1 LAKRKD
7 RLKGWE
13 QLSLILL
20 LLIFLVVV
28 IRPLFQAPPGE
39 DWDKEYSFP
48 PPLETAPFPL
58 KVYNHREKVLLEMDL
73 EEYLVGV
80 VAAEMPASFHPEA
93 LRAQAVAARTY
104 TLKKTLE
111 GGGCNSVPGAHI
123 CTDHTHCQAWV
134 PDEKISGHQ
143 GEVPN
148 IQRIRAAV
156 SSTAGLV
163 MTYNGT
169 LIDAVYHSTCGGHT
183 AAAQHVWVGSAPYLE
198 GAECGF
204 CEHSPWYMTTK
215 EVTFSRFR
223 QAFSEKEALPVL
235 TSQGVPRIQVQEE
248 SSTGRIKTLQVG
260 EKSYSA
266 WQFRQKLDLPSSWLT
281 YSFHGEAIRFQ
292 LQGYGH
298 GVGLCQYGADG
309 MGKAGWTFDQILMRY
324 YQGIKVEQ
332 IRKALDA

>member
-1 LAKRKD
+1 LAKRQD

-13 QLSLILL
+13 RLSLILL

-28 IRPLFQAPPGE
+28 IWPLFQGVPDKEG
-39 DWDKEYSFP
+39 DKEYSFP
-48 PPLETAPFPL
+48 PPLETDPFPL
-58 KVYNHREKVLLEMDL
+58 KVYNHRDKVLMEMDL

-111 GGGCNSVPGAHI
+111 GGACVPGAHI

-134 PDEKISGHQ
+134 PDKSITGHQ
-143 GEVPN
+143 GGVSHIEL
-148 IQRIRAAV
+148 ISAAV
-156 SSTAGLV
+156 YSTAGLV
-163 MTYNGT
+163 ITFNGD

-183 AAAQHVWVGSAPYLE
+183 AASQHVWVGSAPYLE
-198 GAECGF
+198 GTECGY
-204 CEHSPWYMTTK
+204 CDHSPWYMTTK
-215 EVTFSRFR
+215 EVSYTSFR

-248 SSTGRIKTLQVG
+248 SSSGRIKTLQVG

-266 WQFRQKLDLPSSWLT
+266 WQFRQKLDLPSSWMT
-281 YSFHGEAIRFQ
+281 YSFHGETIRFQ

-309 MGKAGWTFDQILMRY
+309 MGKAGRTFDQILQHY
-324 YQGIKVEQ
+324 YQGVKVEQ
-332 IRKALDA
+332 ARQVLGA